1 MTTPILSAVL
11 ESVDL
16 KEQCTLCTPLPPHA
30 KMGKNEEKTPPNF
43 TCQVNNSKAV
53 TEHVSG

>member
-1 MTTPILSAVL
+1 MTTPTLSAVL

-16 KEQCTLCTPLPPHA
+16 KEQCTPSPH
-30 KMGKNEEKTPPNF
+30 KQKWGKNEGKKTPNF

-53 TEHVSG
+53 TEHVPG

>member
-1 MTTPILSAVL
+1 MTTPTLSAVL

-16 KEQCTLCTPLPPHA
+16 KEQCTPLPPQA
-30 KMGKNEEKTPPNF
+30 KMGKNEEKNPPNF